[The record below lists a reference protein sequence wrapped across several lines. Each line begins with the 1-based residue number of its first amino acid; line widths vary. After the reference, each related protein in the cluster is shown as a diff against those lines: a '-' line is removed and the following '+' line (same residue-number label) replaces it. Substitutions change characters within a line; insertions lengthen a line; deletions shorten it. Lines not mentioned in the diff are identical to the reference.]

1 MEKPSWKIKDKVLY
15 VTCGAEC
22 FKLIRQQCTEVPDL
36 TSTQEEADT
45 HLLLHADH
53 AAKTGYKTL
62 VVTAEDID
70 VMICVGLR
78 KNIQCPI
85 YQKCGTNNRTR
96 YTDIHS
102 PRHVVGGTVSE
113 GLCWSACLHSL

>member
-70 VMICVGLR
+70 VMMCRVEEE
-78 KNIQCPI
+78 
-85 YQKCGTNNRTR
+85 
-96 YTDIHS
+96 HS
-102 PRHVVGGTVSE
+102 VSHLPE
-113 GLCWSACLHSL
+113 MWNQ